1 MLHNSAIP
9 HTDVIPARRRLL
21 AYHSLLC
28 LEKGENPQMHFKG
41 NLIEL
46 TSH

>member
-28 LEKGENPQMHFKG
+28 LKRGEPSNALEGQ
-41 NLIEL
+41 
-46 TSH
+46 SD